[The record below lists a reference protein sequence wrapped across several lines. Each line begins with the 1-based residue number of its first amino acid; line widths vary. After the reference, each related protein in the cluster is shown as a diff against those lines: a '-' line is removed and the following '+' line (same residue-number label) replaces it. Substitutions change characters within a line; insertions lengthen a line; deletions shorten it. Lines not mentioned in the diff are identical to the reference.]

1 MKTKHLVFLSVMWY
15 LISPI
20 CSLAQVQVVDTI
32 FIADYENNQTNSGY
46 ANLNPTNAPATDAV
60 YMVSGNNS
68 NYAVAH
74 KVNRTDSAYFS
85 NGAFRSESDIL
96 DLVLQTIFLVIII
109 DTSLVFT

>member
-1 MKTKHLVFLSVMWY
+1 MKKKQLIFLSVMWY
-15 LISPI
+15 LISPT

-46 ANLNPTNAPATDAV
+46 ADLNPTNAPATDAV

-96 DLVLQTIFLVIII
+96 DFSAANYFPLCPPVPVP
-109 DTSLVFT
+109 